1 MDGQSDMC
9 GGRVAPDAPALDCL
23 IGHKD
28 ISSSHPALSNKA
40 SSLALV
46 AQSALDLSNSSSA
59 TGNNSIPYS
68 SSSSFATSNN
78 TSGDGGSDHPSQP
91 PQPPRQVY
99 ARSTASGDR
108 CARCILH
115 KKKCDGVRP
124 VCGYCASS
132 RDHKYDCEYPP
143 GNPSRRQLQDMRR
156 QQGDAA
162 SGAGG
167 QQTGNSNNSTNTP
180 ATTAPPSTN
189 TQPGRFPLFVSEP
202 RYHLSR
208 IRQAHIAADAARQQA
223 GNNTNHTSARAPRAY
238 PPAGATIH
246 PLALHARQP
255 IPLMANRQQQ
265 HNMPP
270 QTQVM
275 QGMMNPQGQGVGLQ
289 GQLGHL
295 GQPAIFQAS
304 QAHRL
309 MPPPMFMSTNVV
321 EIARQ
326 EPRLL
331 PDGTLTFQPAMDSAM
346 AMTATP
352 TATTNMT
359 NSMGGQYPARFPDMN
374 WGPHDVYL
382 SDGSLNTNPP
392 HGDGTSETLIGQL
405 DAPVRH
411 VVRAVEQGE
420 RGESEDEEVASSSGD
435 EEDEVD
441 VDEEEDEEMLDN
453 DEDDV
458 DQDEHEESDEDMLD
472 DDE

>member
-1 MDGQSDMC
+1 MDDQSDKC
-9 GGRVAPDAPALDCL
+9 GGRVAPDATALDCL

-28 ISSSHPALSNKA
+28 ISPSHPAVPNNA
-40 SSLALV
+40 SSLALM

-59 TGNNSIPYS
+59 TGNNSFPRS
-68 SSSSFATSNN
+68 SSSTSASFATSNN
-78 TSGDGGSDHPSQP
+78 TSGDGGDHPSQP

-99 ARSTASGDR
+99 ARSTASGNR

-124 VCGYCASS
+124 VCRYCASS
-132 RDHKYDCEYPP
+132 RHHKYDCVYPP
-143 GNPSRRQLQDMRR
+143 GNPSRRQLEDMRR

-167 QQTGNSNNSTNTP
+167 QQTGNSNNGMNTP
-180 ATTAPPSTN
+180 AATAPPSTN

-208 IRQAHIAADAARQQA
+208 IRQASND
-223 GNNTNHTSARAPRAY
+223 TNHTSARAPRAY
-238 PPAGATIH
+238 APAGATIH

-265 HNMPP
+265 KHMPP

-275 QGMMNPQGQGVGLQ
+275 QGMINPQGQGVGLQ
-289 GQLGHL
+289 SQLGQL
-295 GQPAIFQAS
+295 GQPAIFSAS

-405 DAPVRH
+405 DAPVRQ

-420 RGESEDEEVASSSGD
+420 HGESDDEDVASWSGDEED

-441 VDEEEDEEMLDN
+441 VDEEEDE
-453 DEDDV
+453 
-458 DQDEHEESDEDMLD
+458 
-472 DDE
+472 